1 MGFDGGIERS
11 WEVRELLTP
20 DRVANKIQLLRT
32 TFSGT
37 FLLVEGNSDKIFYQ
51 RFVNST
57 ECQLEITAGKPS
69 SKVRAIQILEI
80 LKKSNFQGVLAIVDA
95 DFDRLEAS
103 LDRSPNLLRT
113 DTHDL
118 ETMLINSPALEKTI
132 AEFGSEEK
140 IKKLDRDIRT
150 ILLEVGVSIG
160 YLRWISLTE
169 ELNLT
174 FEGIKFIKFLD
185 EKTLVFNELE
195 LIQEVKKKS
204 QNFSL
209 SDEALQ
215 QQLTLQ
221 KDNDRDPWQVCC
233 GHDLVEILSLCL
245 RKAIGS
251 NNLTEVKP
259 DCLERSVRLAY
270 EESYFSQTQLYL
282 EICIWQRNNQNFKV
296 LKAQLPE

>member
-11 WEVRELLTP
+11 CEVREFLTP

-57 ECQLEITAGKPS
+57 ECQLEIAAGKPS
-69 SKVRAIQILEI
+69 SKVRAIQVLEI
-80 LKKSNFQGVLAIVDA
+80 LQKSNFQGVLAIVDA

-103 LDRSPNLLRT
+103 SDRSPNLLRT

-118 ETMLINSPALEKTI
+118 ETMLINSPALEKMI

-140 IKKLDRDIRT
+140 IKQIDRDLRM

-160 YLRWISLTE
+160 YLRCISLTE
-169 ELNLT
+169 RLDLT
-174 FEGIKFIKFLD
+174 FEGITFSKFLD
-185 EKTLVFNELE
+185 EKTLVFNELK

-204 QNFSL
+204 QNLSL
-209 SDEALQ
+209 ADEYLQ
-215 QQLTLQ
+215 QRLTIY
-221 KDNDRDPWQVCC
+221 KNNDRDPWQVCC
-233 GHDLVEILSLCL
+233 GHDLVEILSLSL

-251 NNLTEVKP
+251 NNPANVKP
-259 DCLERSVRLAY
+259 DCLERSLRLAY
-270 EESYFSQTQLYL
+270 EESYFYQTQLYV
-282 EICIWQRNNQNFKV
+282 EICFWEINNQSFKV
-296 LKAQLPE
+296 MKARLPE